1 MEGEDSFYYVTECL
15 LRIYAE
21 HKPKMVLISSPN
33 NPTGNR
39 LETDQL
45 KMLLRKMK
53 DTIVVT
59 DEAYA
64 LFDKGDNAFLKELIS
79 KFPNIL
85 IIRTFSKYYGLAG
98 IGIGF
103 VMVGENHQ
111 HLSFLVPVTWVTTAF
126 LKLSPWQRW
135 MPMRITRTCGI
146 K

>member
-1 MEGEDSFYYVTECL
+1 MEGEDSFYYDTECL

-53 DTIVVT
+53 DTIVVI

-64 LFDKGDNAFLKELIS
+64 LFDKGDNAF
-79 KFPNIL
+79 
-85 IIRTFSKYYGLAG
+85 
-98 IGIGF
+98 
-103 VMVGENHQ
+103 
-111 HLSFLVPVTWVTTAF
+111 
-126 LKLSPWQRW
+126 
-135 MPMRITRTCGI
+135 
-146 K
+146 